1 MNSKEDIQKQFYK
14 IYKGQISISEFEEWL
29 YKTQEIESVFN
40 NDFYFKLLDLD
51 YRKKHIKVE
60 LVKVIEMEI
69 PHGKFEQSR
78 ILSLLKNII
87 FEKGDPVEILEQLY
101 DDYCNGYSFLRFLG
115 LTYITG
121 IDVLP
126 TLKQRDKWDDNK
138 FNSKREILNN
148 IKPKL
153 IKEAE
158 RLLSFFQE
166 GLLIIAEENDY
177 LDYRK
182 EEEKIELHNIE
193 RMFKE

>member
-14 IYKGQISISEFEEWL
+14 IYKGHISVSEFEEWL
-29 YKTQEIESVFN
+29 YKTQEIESVYN

-51 YRKKHIKVE
+51 YRKKHIKTE
-60 LVKVIEMEI
+60 LVKIIEMEI
-69 PHGKFEQSR
+69 PLGKFEQPR
-78 ILSLLKNII
+78 IISLLKNII
-87 FEKGDPVEILEQLY
+87 FEKGDAIEILEQLY
-101 DDYCNGYSFLRFLG
+101 DDYCSGYSFLRYLG

-121 IDVLP
+121 IDAIP
-126 TLKQRDKWDDNK
+126 KLKQRDEWDENE

-148 IKPKL
+148 IKPEL

-166 GLLIIAEENDY
+166 GLLIITEENDY

-193 RMFKE
+193 KMFKE

>member
-14 IYKGQISISEFEEWL
+14 IYKGQNSISEFEEWL
-29 YKTQEIESVFN
+29 YKTQEIESVYN

-60 LVKVIEMEI
+60 LVKIIEMEI
-69 PHGKFEQSR
+69 PHGKFEQTR
-78 ILSLLKNII
+78 IISLLKNII
-87 FEKGDPVEILEQLY
+87 FDKDDPIEILEQLY

-121 IDVLP
+121 IDALP
-126 TLKQRDKWDDNK
+126 KLKQRDKWDENE

-148 IKPKL
+148 LKPKL

-166 GLLIIAEENDY
+166 ELLIIAEENVY

-182 EEEKIELHNIE
+182 EEEKIELHNVE